1 MTIASLLQQHVYAA
15 VLLGS
20 VVEGETAVVLAGF
33 ASHRGYA
40 SWWAVVALAAGANL
54 LSDQAYY
61 ALGRWRGAWLLA
73 RLPALRRAADRLTPR
88 LHAHRRKLTFGIRFM
103 YGLRIAGPLVLGIA
117 RVPWPDFF
125 VFNALGAVVW
135 AATFTTLG
143 WLFGQTVALWL
154 GPLAHVE
161 EGAALAILA
170 AGGVWLLVYALRR
183 RHRR

>member
-1 MTIASLLQQHVYAA
+1 MTIAALLQQHVYAA
-15 VLLGS
+15 ALLGS

-40 SWWAVVALAAGANL
+40 SWWAVAALAAGANL

-61 ALGRWRGAWLLA
+61 ALGRWRGAWLLE
-73 RLPALRRAADRLTPR
+73 RLPALQRVAERIVPR

-103 YGLRIAGPLVLGIA
+103 YGLRIAGPLVLGVA
-117 RVPWPDFF
+117 RVPWPEFLA
-125 VFNALGAVVW
+125 FNALGAVVW

-143 WLFGQTVALWL
+143 WLFGQTVTLWL

-161 EGAALAILA
+161 AGAVLTILA
-170 AGGVWLLVYALRR
+170 AGAVWLLVYALRR
-183 RHRR
+183 RHQR

>member
-1 MTIASLLQQHVYAA
+1 MTIATLLQQHVYAA
-15 VLLGS
+15 VLVGS
-20 VVEGETAVVLAGF
+20 LVEGETAVVLAGF

-40 SWWAVVALAAGANL
+40 SWWAVAALAAGANL

-61 ALGRWRGAWLLA
+61 ALGRWRGAWLLT
-73 RLPALRRAADRLTPR
+73 RLPALQRAAERIVPR

-117 RVPWPDFF
+117 RVPWPEFL

-161 EGAALAILA
+161 EVAALAILA
-170 AGGVWLLVYALRR
+170 AGGVWLLVYALRH